1 DEGETVETSIGLLP
15 KVEEL
20 DLDGVDVTPEQM
32 AELLAVDDAAVVEQL
47 PQVEEH
53 LAKFGD
59 SLPAEI
65 RNQFEALKG
74 RLGA

>member
-1 DEGETVETSIGLLP
+1 LLP

-20 DLDGVDVTPEQM
+20 DLEGVDVTPEQM
-32 AELLAVDDAAVVEQL
+32 EVLLTVDDEAVKAQL
-47 PQVEEH
+47 PQIEEH
-53 LAKFGD
+53 LDKFGD

>member
-1 DEGETVETSIGLLP
+1 MEALLS
-15 KVEEL
+15 
-20 DLDGVDVTPEQM
+20 
-32 AELLAVDDAAVVEQL
+32 VDDEAVAAQL
-47 PQVEEH
+47 PQLEEH

-65 RNQFEALKG
+65 RNQLEALKG